1 MSINIVS
8 LPSLA
13 STGQGPSL
21 SEEIELGLLG
31 TVELTVPGFEA
42 GDREWSFKRRVPTV
56 VLYDEAGL
64 R

>member
-1 MSINIVS
+1 MINIFT

-13 STGQGPSL
+13 SQGQAPTL
-21 SEEIELGLLG
+21 LEEIEVGLKG
-31 TVELTVPGFEA
+31 TSEPVVPGNTAEDA
-42 GDREWSFKRRVPTV
+42 QWAFKRSVPTV